1 MCGIFLY
8 SSKKKQE
15 LNILKKLILNSQK
28 RGLDNIGLVFIHDKI
43 EIIKKS
49 YGESIFK
56 DQSFKNLLNKKNEII
71 FGQCRL
77 VTDGARFNQEFN
89 QPIIYKNFIGT
100 HNGIIIDYV
109 KDSYSENINSSND
122 TFLFYKDLNEVFE
135 KASFKDLSKFLLS
148 KKGII
153 NIVYYSIKENKI
165 YIFSNNGSLFFIKD
179 NDTFIIAS
187 EKNFLINIKIKKDID
202 IQKFNLNTLYEFKY
216 DNFVLKEQVEEFLIS
231 GNEKKLVF
239 INKND
244 SDNLKKC
251 TLCILPTTYPLIKFD
266 ENNICN
272 YCNSYEKQ
280 KYAGVNS
287 LTKLLGSTQN
297 KILYGLS
304 GGVDS
309 SYGLHF
315 LIKDLGYKNIVTYT
329 YDWGLT
335 TDISRRNISLMSSK
349 LGVENILRTANIP
362 QKRKY
367 IRNNILA
374 WLKKPHLGMVPL
386 FFIGDKPFLYYGT
399 QIKKEINAH
408 CTVHATGVQF
418 EQMEFKVAYCGIDQ
432 KLKNNQRMFDFNLS
446 NKIKLFFWYLSQ
458 FIKNP
463 FYINSS
469 FLDNLVGFYSSFIH
483 RDQAIHLYNYVEY
496 DQKKINS
503 ILENEY
509 GFLKDLKYGKNQW
522 RVGDGQTAFTNFIY
536 YTLGGFSEFDNYRSN
551 QVREGYISRDEA
563 ILLAKEDNNPRIET
577 IDNFCKIIGL
587 NTEEILGKIL
597 RIKRKF

>member
-15 LNILKKLILNSQK
+15 LNVLKKIILSSQK
-28 RGLDNIGLVFIHDKI
+28 RCLDNIGLVFIHDKI

-122 TFLFYKDLNEVFE
+122 TFLFYKDLNEIFE

-165 YIFSNNGSLFFIKD
+165 NIFSNNGSLFFIKD

-187 EKNFLINIKIKKDID
+187 EKNFLKNIKIKKDID

-216 DNFVLKEQVEEFLIS
+216 DNFVLKEQIEEFLIS
-231 GNEKKLVF
+231 GNEKKIVF
-239 INKND
+239 TNNNN
-244 SDNLKKC
+244 SENLKKC

-280 KYAGVNS
+280 KYDGVNS

-483 RDQAIHLYNYVEY
+483 RDQYY
-496 DQKKINS
+496 
-503 ILENEY
+503 
-509 GFLKDLKYGKNQW
+509 FGK
-522 RVGDGQTAFTNFIY
+522 
-536 YTLGGFSEFDNYRSN
+536 
-551 QVREGYISRDEA
+551 
-563 ILLAKEDNNPRIET
+563 RI
-577 IDNFCKIIGL
+577 
-587 NTEEILGKIL
+587 
-597 RIKRKF
+597 